1 MSFQSPNI
9 YIYKRFIKNYGPV
22 SLLAICSKIFER
34 LLFKDLHKCLNE
46 NDLISSNQRDF
57 QPGDSCINQLLPITC
72 KIYQSFDNNLGVRE
86 VILDISKVF
95 DKVWHEELILKLSR
109 NSIYKPVKSFQHF
122 LKYQKQ
128 RVLLNGQ
135 HSSWSIYECYSARI
149 YFRTSFVLDL
159 YKWLVVWF
167 VVQLQILYRWH
178 APFLCWSWCNYK
190 FLWA

>member
-135 HSSWSIYECYSARI
+135 HSSWSIYECYSTRI

-159 YKWLVVWF
+159 YKRLVVWF
-167 VVQLQILYRWH
+167 VVQLQILYR
-178 APFLCWSWCNYK
+178 
-190 FLWA
+190 